1 MQLQCFKYLDQKLIS
16 ILLTSMLAVLQNSQV
31 HGSSQSLLEY
41 NQDPTPSSWD
51 LKGILCSFRLVLE
64 RRAGKEIT
72 EPSRFYSKQFCLLA
86 INIISKLKLKLRLK
100 PRGCNVSNI

>member
-1 MQLQCFKYLDQKLIS
+1 
-16 ILLTSMLAVLQNSQV
+16 MLAVLQNSQV

-64 RRAGKEIT
+64 SRAGKEIT
-72 EPSRFYSKQFCLLA
+72 EPS
-86 INIISKLKLKLRLK
+86 
-100 PRGCNVSNI
+100 